1 MKANR
6 SIACL
11 LLAALPTLAS
21 AHAAEKVETLR
32 DQALAEIPGHRGLM
46 LTVSFKPGQVSA
58 PHVHPGSV
66 FVYVL
71 EGTVQTQ
78 LEGGPV
84 ETYTVGQSWY
94 EPANVPHLLARNPDP
109 MKPAKLLVWGCSRRA
124 TRSSSHWSA
133 APTEVSLVRP
143 EERPS

>member
-58 PHVHPGSV
+58 PHVHPARCSS
-66 FVYVL
+66 
-71 EGTVQTQ
+71 TCSKA
-78 LEGGPV
+78 PCRRNWKAARWRP
-84 ETYTVGQSWY
+84 TVGQSWY

-109 MKPAKLLVWGCSRRA
+109 MKPAKLLVWELLRRA

-133 APTEVSLVRP
+133 APTEASLVRP
-143 EERPS
+143 KERPS

>member
-1 MKANR
+1 MC
-6 SIACL
+6 I
-11 LLAALPTLAS
+11 
-21 AHAAEKVETLR
+21 
-32 DQALAEIPGHRGLM
+32 
-46 LTVSFKPGQVSA
+46 
-58 PHVHPGSV
+58 GSV

-109 MKPAKLLVWGCSRRA
+109 MKPARSCWSGSCSKRA
-124 TRSSSHWSA
+124 TDPQAALGA
-133 APTEVSLVRP
+133 APTEASLVRP

>member
-1 MKANR
+1 MR
-6 SIACL
+6 LSRTFACL
-11 LLAALPTLAS
+11 LCAALPALAA
-21 AHAAEKVETLR
+21 AHDAEKVVTLR
-32 DQALAEIPGHRGLM
+32 DQPLAEPPGYRGLM

-58 PHVHPGSV
+58 PHVHPGPV

-94 EPANVPHLLARNPDP
+94 EPANVAHVLARNPDP
-109 MKPAKLLVWGCSRRA
+109 MRPAKLLVWELLKDGEPVLKPLSPGA
-124 TRSSSHWSA
+124 H
-133 APTEVSLVRP
+133 
-143 EERPS
+143 